1 MQTETCVVTGDF
13 FTGKKCKK
21 CVIIGDFCAG
31 KTELLVSFKRCG
43 IPFHSPTV
51 FENYVMTFNIGDESY
66 DLALWDTSG
75 QEEYDRIR
83 PLSYPDA
90 DVVLICFSVTSPAS
104 FENVKETWVPEV
116 RHYCPGIPYLIVG
129 TQIELRDDPLVVEKL
144 SQQRMSPITLKQGD
158 NLAQKLGA
166 IKYVECSALT

>member
-1 MQTETCVVTGDF
+1 
-13 FTGKKCKK
+13 
-21 CVIIGDFCAG
+21 
-31 KTELLVSFKRCG
+31 
-43 IPFHSPTV
+43 
-51 FENYVMTFNIGDESY
+51 
-66 DLALWDTSG
+66 
-75 QEEYDRIR
+75 QEEYDRIH

-144 SQQRMSPITLKQGD
+144 SQQRMSPTTLKQGE
-158 NLAQKLGA
+158 NFAQTLGA
-166 IKYVECSALT
+166 IKYVECSALTQKGLKNVFDEALVAALKSPVRNRARDRTLSLDIMLFLNKM